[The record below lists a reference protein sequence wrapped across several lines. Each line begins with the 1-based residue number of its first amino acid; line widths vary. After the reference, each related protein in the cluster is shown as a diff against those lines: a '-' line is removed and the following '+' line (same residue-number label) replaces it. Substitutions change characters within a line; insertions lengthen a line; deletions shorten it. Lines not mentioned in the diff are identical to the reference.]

1 MSSNNQSPVN
11 HNQNQLAHEEASREA
26 WQMYRKYHKDH
37 SGRVKEVSEQENKA
51 PAGNAFPM
59 FQATEKTGVIF
70 ATARAKEHGFN
81 DPEDPTWANMGQGA
95 PETGPI
101 LGAPSRKYEMHI
113 PDHEIEYAPTSGIPE
128 LREKVAEYYNH
139 LYRQDKQSKY
149 TAANVCIVPGGRAG
163 ITRIMAI
170 MGNTTVGYF
179 NPDYT
184 AYEQALG
191 LFQRI
196 TPSVFLH
203 RDVNDALMP
212 PDEFEF
218 ETVGRGLGA
227 VMLSNPANPT
237 GQSLEGDDLREY
249 VRVAREN
256 QVALIMDEFY
266 SHYYYDGEGVDPA
279 DGGADDDTNWPKTVS
294 SAAHVNDVNEDPVL
308 IINGLTKN
316 WRCPGFRVCWI
327 VAPAP
332 VVSMLN
338 NAGSYLDG
346 GANGPMQRMA
356 LPLMDLDFIRR
367 DTWALQRH
375 FRTKRDYLLK
385 NLARLGIKVKWEP
398 TATFYI
404 WGDLSGLPPPLNDS
418 IVFLEECAKHKIIC
432 VPGVFF
438 DINPR
443 GVRQVKKSNCL
454 ANVRFS
460 YGPSMRNLEVGIQ
473 NMEKMIRKWMLHT
486 ISLSTYVF
494 VRKELTG
501 HSDEEEEE
509 KKEEDGL
516 ESERGVMMESKVLL
530 PIIKEGAA
538 DSLNAAIED
547 AISVVPSKREDDDSD
562 KAGEAEDTKQGMRRK
577 LKEMVRHHK
586 TKGEKLSVE
595 EKKRRRR
602 VITFK
607 DPSHEF
613 NYSCI

>member
-418 IVFLEECAKHKIIC
+418 IVFLEECTKHKIIC

-473 NMEKMIRKWMLHT
+473 NMERMIRKWMLHT

-501 HSDEEEEE
+501 HSNDDEEE
-509 KKEEDGL
+509 KKEEEGL
-516 ESERGVMMESKVLL
+516 DSERGVMIESKVLL
-530 PIIKEGAA
+530 PIIEEGGA
-538 DSLNAAIED
+538 DALDAAIED
-547 AISVVPSKREDDDSD
+547 AIAPVPSKQDDGDSD
-562 KAGEAEDTKQGMRRK
+562 EDGEAETKQGMRRK

-586 TKGEKLSVE
+586 TQGEKQFDE
-595 EKKRRRR
+595 EQKYRRKGL
-602 VITFK
+602 TLK
-607 DPSHEF
+607 DPSHEHIF
-613 NYSCI
+613 YL